1 VAAARRPVCGDE
13 CLERLLAC
21 HALKTP
27 GAQDFVRSLGQN
39 LAARRLPVIV
49 GAGRS
54 GVSLAFETGDEVD
67 DIRCGLA
74 DGTALLLQA
83 KRPPWR
89 PTRQCCPGG

>member
-1 VAAARRPVCGDE
+1 VAAAQRPVCGDE

-54 GVSLAFETGDEVD
+54 GIYTECEPSREPVMLNLAP
-67 DIRCGLA
+67 RLA
-74 DGTALLLQA
+74 AVFVVLVIHT
-83 KRPPWR
+83 P
-89 PTRQCCPGG
+89 